1 MPNPRQMFDH
11 ALDAIKGY
19 WHEYALDIQGRIH
32 NDQKNWPVFAGA
44 VLHIADII
52 PDSNTSTRVQVVF
65 KAGTPKSGNDGVM
78 GCFVWQNLNDFDVV
92 NDGGDVWKGIIPSDV
107 GVLNCLVAKGAYELQ
122 TTEYE
127 TNDTFT
133 PNKKL
138 YGHPGDA
145 VTGNKAG
152 VLTTASSVNSVN
164 LSVCGV
170 VSQGVTTNYNDVN
183 VLTFWP
189 VYLG

>member
-1 MPNPRQMFDH
+1 MFDH

-19 WHEYALDIQGRIH
+19 WHEYALDIQGKIH
-32 NDQKNWPVFAGA
+32 NDQKNWPIFAGA
-44 VLHIADII
+44 VLYIDETI
-52 PDSNTSTRVQVVF
+52 PNSNTSTKVQVVF
-65 KAGTPKSGNDGVM
+65 KAGTPKSGTDGVM

-122 TTEYE
+122 TTEYK
-127 TNDTFT
+127 TTDTFT
-133 PNKKL
+133 PNKKV

-145 VTGNKAG
+145 AGNEAG
-152 VLTTASSVNSVN
+152 ILTTASSVTIGSNTIN

-170 VSQGVTTNYNDVN
+170 VSQGVTTNYNDVS